1 MKKVVIVVIV
11 CILIVLLGVG
21 IYFGVGYFTSENEE
35 NQTLEN
41 GGLGSIEKETVSDL
55 IAKFNTEIMDSGME
69 YPASEE
75 YLTIDNDQYWY
86 GMYDDIYCVITPEE
100 FTGDQTVDT
109 VSMMIIY
116 IPNDSANGEMA
127 LQYVESLIKAN
138 NSEITDEEVTNLM
151 EEAETQKA
159 NGLASNNGKG
169 ISVGIFEGE
178 EHTEYQ
184 VIRAYA
190 D

>member
-1 MKKVVIVVIV
+1 MKKGVIVVIV
-11 CILIVLLGVG
+11 CILIILLGVG
-21 IYFGVGYFTSENEE
+21 IYFGVRHFTSENGEAVTQE
-35 NQTLEN
+35 ND
-41 GGLGSIEKETVSDL
+41 GLGSVERETVSDL
-55 IAKFNTEIMDSGME
+55 VAKFNTEIMDSGME

-75 YLTIDNDQYWY
+75 YLTIDNNQYWY
-86 GMYDDIYCVITPEE
+86 GMYDDIYCVITPKE
-100 FTGDQTVDT
+100 FTGDQTVDIA
-109 VSMMIIY
+109 SMMIIY
-116 IPNDSANGEMA
+116 IPNDSANREMA
-127 LQYVESLIKAN
+127 LQYVENLIKAN

-159 NGLASNNGKG
+159 NGLTSNNGKG

-178 EHTEYQ
+178 DHTEYQ

>member
-55 IAKFNTEIMDSGME
+55 VAKFNTEIMDSGME

-86 GMYDDIYCVITPEE
+86 GMYDDIYCVVTPEK
-100 FTGDQTVDT
+100 FTGDKAVDI
-109 VSMMIIY
+109 VSMMVIY
-116 IPNDSANGEMA
+116 IPNDSENKEMA
-127 LQYVESLIKAN
+127 IQYVENLIKAN
-138 NSEITDEEVTNLM
+138 NSEITDEDVTYLM
-151 EEAETQKA
+151 EEAENQKI
-159 NGLASNNGKG
+159 NSLSSNNGKG

-184 VIRAYA
+184 IIRAYEG
-190 D
+190 